1 VEAQDERLLAKEE
14 IAMAIDSVRIDNNV
28 LIIAQEDESL
38 RATEY
43 LVTVQH
49 DDGHEDGFRFVVGYN
64 GGISYVGRPQRLT
77 DGVDIV

>member
-1 VEAQDERLLAKEE
+1 
-14 IAMAIDSVRIDNNV
+14 MAINSVKIDNNV
-28 LIIAQEDESL
+28 LICAQEDESL

-49 DDGHEDGFRFVVGYN
+49 DDGHEDGFKFVVGYG
-64 GGISYVGRPQRLT
+64 GGISYVGQPQRLI